1 MTLDTSLSRAQF
13 EGNDAATEF
22 PFNFKV
28 WDASEI
34 SVSVGLPN
42 GISEI
47 VAPDAVTLTDS
58 GGTVTYTR
66 DGAPLPVGYTLGIVR
81 SMPFVQPDDYIS
93 GTRFDAEVIE
103 RSLDVACA
111 ERQQLR
117 EALSRA
123 VIVDPSSDTVPLDM
137 VNKIFE
143 ARNEAVASAGNAAT
157 SETNAANS
165 ASAAA
170 SSATAAAG
178 SASSAADSAE
188 ESAGILQQNKEI
200 EDNIENM
207 ILNMAN
213 ASISKKVFLYG
224 AGEREDVVP
233 AGTPFT
239 VPTYQVGVGAISVF
253 IDSTLAIKDRDYE
266 EIGDNLSMSTQIKL
280 TSDLHPYH
288 ELTGEVLSAVVDPD
302 DPSAVQRITALE
314 DRIDSVIPLPVG
326 FVAVYAGTDEPLGW
340 RRLDGQT
347 ITGVS
352 SVFPDFKKWA
362 VDDGHAVLCTLEE
375 YETELATYEGQC
387 GKFGWDAATDTLRLP
402 TISAYIRGATS
413 VSEIGTA
420 MQSGLPD
427 FEATIRGRGING
439 NSSNG
444 SFMSATGAATTEDVT
459 VSDNPATLSST
470 ASYNIVKYLKIKGSL
485 ASPIYGRSPNS
496 VTPPSVRYPYIIKV
510 ADAVYPPSVMD
521 ARKVANLVSS
531 LREEVP
537 GMAAHAAG
545 PSEKYIDFSLPEKE
559 GSYTAPADGW
569 IALMA
574 KPTGT
579 NVILQILVYPPDTVP
594 DGSSYIWRDEY
605 VTVNATQYAYLKTRV
620 SKGQVAQL
628 NWGSVES
635 FTYSRFIYANGNAP
649 A

>member
-13 EGNDAATEF
+13 EGNGAATEF

-123 VIVDPSSDTVPLDM
+123 VIVDPSSDTVPMDM

-143 ARNEAVASAGNAAT
+143 ARDEAVASAGNAAT

-165 ASAAA
+165 AS
-170 SSATAAAG
+170 AAAG

-207 ILNMAN
+207 VLNMAN

-288 ELTGEVLSAVVDPD
+288 ELIGYVLSAVVDPD

-326 FVAVYAGTDEPLGW
+326 FVAAYAGTDESLGW

-375 YETELATYEGQC
+375 YETELTTYEGQC

-413 VSEIGTA
+413 VPEIGTA
-420 MQSGLPD
+420 MQSGLPNV
-427 FEATIRGRGING
+427 T
-439 NSSNG
+439 G
-444 SFMSATGAATTEDVT
+444 SAVLRFCGGDSGDPLTYEGALSIEDGAVTGATSESNILRQNKIVFD
-459 VSDNPATLSST
+459 
-470 ASYNIVKYLKIKGSL
+470 ASRS
-485 ASPIYGRSPNS
+485 SPIFGRSPNS

-521 ARKVANLVSS
+521 ARKMATLVSS

-545 PSEKYIDFSLPEKE
+545 PSVSDATNIEISVPSSGTE
-559 GSYTAPADGW
+559 YTAPADGYIRVMVNTTDNYGW
-569 IALMA
+569 I
-574 KPTGT
+574 KIRDNGT
-579 NVILQILVYPPDTVP
+579 IIENISAPIGYEIAYTIRASR
-594 DGSSYIWRDEY
+594 GSLYKIEYEY
-605 VTVNATQYAYLKTRV
+605 VTNISIKFL
-620 SKGQVAQL
+620 
-628 NWGSVES
+628 
-635 FTYSRFIYANGNAP
+635 YANGNAP

>member
-13 EGNDAATEF
+13 EGNGAATEF

-207 ILNMAN
+207 VLNMAN

-326 FVAVYAGTDEPLGW
+326 FVAAYAGTDEPLGW

-352 SVFPDFKKWA
+352 SVFPDFKAWA

-375 YETELATYEGQC
+375 YETEITTYEGQC

-402 TISAYIRGATS
+402 TISKFVGGATS

-420 MQSGLPD
+420 VQSGLP
-427 FEATIRGRGING
+427 N
-439 NSSNG
+439 
-444 SFMSATGAATTEDVT
+444 ATGSGVIAYCGDNVSHENEGAISITQGMSTGATQESTMLRYNKINLD
-459 VSDNPATLSST
+459 LSHS
-470 ASYNIVKYLKIKGSL
+470 
-485 ASPIYGRSPNS
+485 SPIYGRSPNS

-521 ARKVANLVSS
+521 ARKMATLVSS

-545 PSEKYIDFSLPEKE
+545 PSVSDVTNIEISVPSSGTEYS
-559 GSYTAPADGW
+559 APADGYIRVQVDTAANYGW
-569 IALMA
+569 MAVKDNGIIVHNTPVIQGYQTVYMVRAL
-574 KPTGT
+574 
-579 NVILQILVYPPDTVP
+579 Q
-594 DGSSYIWRDEY
+594 
-605 VTVNATQYAYLKTRV
+605 
-620 SKGQVAQL
+620 
-628 NWGSVES
+628 GSVYTFLYGNINTIS
-635 FTYSRFIYANGNAP
+635 VDFIYASGNAP

>member
-178 SASSAADSAE
+178 SASSAADSATQSE
-188 ESAGILQQNKEI
+188 EILKENKEI

-207 ILNMAN
+207 VLNMAN

-224 AGEREDVVP
+224 SGERADVVP

-288 ELTGEVLSAVVDPD
+288 ELAGEVLSAVVDPD

-352 SVFPDFKKWA
+352 SVFPDFKAWA
-362 VDDGHAVLCTLEE
+362 VDDGHAVLCTLDE
-375 YETELATYEGQC
+375 YETELTTKEGQC
-387 GKFGWDAATDTLRLP
+387 GKFGWDEDTDTLRLP
-402 TISAYIRGATS
+402 TVTGFIGAAASTD
-413 VSEIGTA
+413 EIGKA
-420 MQSGLPD
+420 ELAGLPNAIG
-427 FEATIRGRGING
+427 EVSIPYCGETGGG
-439 NSSNG
+439 TSG
-444 SFMSATGAATTEDVT
+444 TGALRLLPGLTTGVT
-459 VSDNPATLSST
+459 TSNNGPRNNRISLDLSRS
-470 ASYNIVKYLKIKGSL
+470 
-485 ASPIYGRSPNS
+485 SPIFGRSPNS

-521 ARKVANLVSS
+521 ARKMATLVSS

-545 PSEKYIDFSLPEKE
+545 PSVSDATNIEISVPSSGTEYS
-559 GSYTAPADGW
+559 APADGYIRVQVDTAANYGW
-569 IALMA
+569 MAVKDNGIIVHNTPVIQGYQTVYMVRAL
-574 KPTGT
+574 
-579 NVILQILVYPPDTVP
+579 Q
-594 DGSSYIWRDEY
+594 
-605 VTVNATQYAYLKTRV
+605 
-620 SKGQVAQL
+620 
-628 NWGSVES
+628 GSVYTFLYGNINTIS
-635 FTYSRFIYANGNAP
+635 VDFIYASGNAP

>member
-13 EGNDAATEF
+13 EGNGAATEF

-207 ILNMAN
+207 VLNMAN

-326 FVAVYAGTDEPLGW
+326 FVAAYAGTDEPLGW

-352 SVFPDFKKWA
+352 SVSPDFKKWA

-387 GKFGWDAATDTLRLP
+387 GKFGWDASSDTLRLP
-402 TISAYIRGATS
+402 TISAYIRGTTS

-420 MQSGLPD
+420 IKSGLPN
-427 FEATIRGRGING
+427 ATGNIGNG
-439 NSSNG
+439 WFVNAGEPSNAFYKNG
-444 SFMSATGAATTEDVT
+444 SFTLPVQQSNTGIVT
-459 VSDNPATLSST
+459 DKVALDLSRS
-470 ASYNIVKYLKIKGSL
+470 
-485 ASPIYGRSPNS
+485 SPIYGRSPNS
-496 VTPPSVRYPYIIKV
+496 VTPPSVRYTYIIKV

-521 ARKVANLVSS
+521 ARKMATLVSS

-545 PSEKYIDFSLPEKE
+545 PSVSDVTNIEISVPSSGTEYS
-559 GSYTAPADGW
+559 APADGYIRVQVDTAANYGW
-569 IALMA
+569 MAVKDNGIIVHNTPVIQGYQTVYMVRAL
-574 KPTGT
+574 
-579 NVILQILVYPPDTVP
+579 Q
-594 DGSSYIWRDEY
+594 
-605 VTVNATQYAYLKTRV
+605 
-620 SKGQVAQL
+620 
-628 NWGSVES
+628 GSVYTFLYGNINTIS
-635 FTYSRFIYANGNAP
+635 VDFIYASGNAP